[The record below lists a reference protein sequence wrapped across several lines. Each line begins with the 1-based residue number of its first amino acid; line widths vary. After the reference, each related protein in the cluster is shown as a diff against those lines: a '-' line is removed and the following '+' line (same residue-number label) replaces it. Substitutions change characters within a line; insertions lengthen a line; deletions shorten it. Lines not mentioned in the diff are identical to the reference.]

1 MYRALMLVCVAAT
14 ASAQDSAL
22 KRPVAPIVSPTWHV
36 DEASRDAQGEVDTVM
51 ARLHLDTVTVVADV
65 GAGSGYYTVR
75 LAKHVAH
82 VYAEDVTPSYVE
94 SLRQRVTKAHLT
106 DVTVTLGDTADP
118 HLPVGSIDVALL
130 VHMYH
135 EVSQPY
141 GLMAHICAALKPDG
155 RVAIIDLDRDIL
167 SHGTPRAL
175 LEHELSTMGYH
186 EQSFS
191 RLGQAYLAV
200 FTASACG
207 TTSK

>member
-1 MYRALMLVCVAAT
+1 MRWLALAWLIAAS
-14 ASAQDSAL
+14 ASAQYPKPS
-22 KRPVAPIVSPTWHV
+22 RPVAPIVSPTWHV
-36 DEASRDAQGEVDTVM
+36 DEASRDAEGEVDTVM
-51 ARLHLDTVTVVADV
+51 ARLGMSDTTTVADI

-94 SLRQRVTKAHLT
+94 GLRRRVDAAHLT

-118 HLPVGSIDVALL
+118 HLRARSIDVALL

-135 EVSQPY
+135 EVGQPY
-141 GLMAHICAALKPDG
+141 GLMAHVCAALKPGG
-155 RVAIIDLDRDIL
+155 RVAVVDLDRAIL

-175 LEHELSTMGYH
+175 LERELSDMGYR

-200 FTASACG
+200 FTASACE